1 MIKRLGDSLY
11 RGVEFGIH
19 HDDDGDWEWTYY
31 PTIGLGIRTR
41 GKVKGTREAAIAAC
55 KLAIDEWLG
64 PVPSQPSELSSAR
77 PFSGAPHASF
87 A

>member
-1 MIKRLGDSLY
+1 MIQRLGDSLY

-31 PTIGLGIRTR
+31 PKIGLGIRTR
-41 GKVKGTREAAIAAC
+41 GKVKGTREVAIAAC

-64 PVPSQPSELSSAR
+64 PVPSQP
-77 PFSGAPHASF
+77 
-87 A
+87 